1 MNPTAVILASGIALA
16 ALVTPASAIAQGR
29 GGSATPARMSS
40 VSSQRPTAPAR
51 TTSRTPTNNSRQH
64 AGRDDGARHR
74 NGDWRN
80 NHYRPRYVN
89 NYYFGRYPYFGSPFG
104 YGYGGYGY
112 GGYGYGGY
120 GYGGYGYG
128 GYGYGYGYPS
138 LGVSFYSGGNTG
150 GYRPYYGGT
159 TYQGGGGS
167 VVSQVQQRLAQAGY
181 YRGAIDGV
189 IGDRTRSAI
198 RAYERASGL
207 PVDGRIDQ
215 NLLARLRVS

>member
-1 MNPTAVILASGIALA
+1 MAPT
-16 ALVTPASAIAQGR
+16 
-29 GGSATPARMSS
+29 
-40 VSSQRPTAPAR
+40 R
-51 TTSRTPTNNSRQH
+51 TTSRTPTNNSRQY
-64 AGRDDGARHR
+64 AGRDDRWRHHDR
-74 NGDWRN
+74 DWRN
-80 NHYRPRYVN
+80 HHWHHPHYVN
-89 NYYFGRYPYFGSPFG
+89 YYYGGYPYFGYPFG
-104 YGYGGYGY
+104 F
-112 GGYGYGGY
+112 

-138 LGVSFYSGGNTG
+138 FGVSFYSGGYTG